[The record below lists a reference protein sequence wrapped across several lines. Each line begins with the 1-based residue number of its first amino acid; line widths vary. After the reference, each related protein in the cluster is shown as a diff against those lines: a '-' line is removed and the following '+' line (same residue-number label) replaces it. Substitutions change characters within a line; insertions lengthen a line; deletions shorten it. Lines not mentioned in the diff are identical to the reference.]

1 MEQKDIIVPELN
13 NATIESMIYTVRG
26 QRVMLDFELAQIYG
40 YTTKSFNQ
48 QVNRNINKFPDRY
61 RFQLVKAEIDDLVRS
76 QIVTTRNWGH
86 TNEGGRRYLP
96 YAFTEQGVYML
107 MTVLKGDLA
116 TKQSIALIDAFKE
129 MKDYIIEVNNVLTT
143 DGILKLVNQVN
154 NNTIDIKE
162 IKKELEHVMDN
173 FIDPKMY
180 KHFLILNGEQIEA
193 DIAYKSIYGMA
204 KKSVYIFDDYVNL
217 KTLLLLK
224 ACKKDVEIIIFTDN
238 KARDNLT
245 IDYVEDFKNDTG
257 NKITIKANNHRF
269 HDRYIIIDYGEDDEK
284 IYHCGASSKDAGKKI
299 TTIESIDW
307 KDGYQPLIDEMLKS
321 DELGL

>member
-1 MEQKDIIVPELN
+1 M
-13 NATIESMIYTVRG
+13 
-26 QRVMLDFELAQIYG
+26 
-40 YTTKSFNQ
+40 
-48 QVNRNINKFPDRY
+48 
-61 RFQLVKAEIDDLVRS
+61 RS
-76 QIVTTRNWGH
+76 KNLTASW
-86 TNEGGRRYLP
+86 GGRRNSL

-107 MTVLKGDLA
+107 MTILKGDLA

-193 DIAYKSIYGMA
+193 DIAYKSIYNMA
-204 KKSVYIFDDYVNL
+204 KKSVYIFDDYVNI

-269 HDRYIIIDYGEDDEK
+269 HDRYIIIDYGESDEK